1 MNIHSRLADIED
13 DDPIK
18 IQNILEKGSHDLLIS
33 YKYIY

>member
-18 IQNILEKGSHDLLIS
+18 IQNILEKEIS
-33 YKYIY
+33 WLTY